1 MSSAVKRGSYRER
14 LILPLSME
22 RDARRTR
29 CTCTASYLPLANTT
43 PHPASVRGT
52 EETRRD

>member
-29 CTCTASYLPLANTT
+29 CTCTASYLHLANTT